1 MEDNF
6 NENNFDNI
14 SDTIYDDMGL
24 LDFSLVG
31 KNEKELSDSE
41 LLENNSLLGSSDY
54 MYPFRYTDS
63 SDLVVYDTQ
72 NEVIISELQTL
83 NSNIMVLD
91 SGLKIITACIL
102 FFLFLYCFRWV
113 HMRTRR

>member
-1 MEDNF
+1 MEENL
-6 NENNFDNI
+6 NENNINNF

-24 LDFSLVG
+24 LDVSLDG
-31 KNEKELSDSE
+31 KNEKEFSDSE
-41 LLENNSLLGSSDY
+41 LLEDDSLLGSSDN
-54 MYPFRYTDS
+54 MYPFGFTDT
-63 SDLVVYDTQ
+63 SDLMVYDAQ

-102 FFLFLYCFRWV
+102 FFLFVYVFRWA

>member
-1 MEDNF
+1 MEEIL
-6 NENNFDNI
+6 NENNVDNI
-14 SDTIYDDMGL
+14 SGSIYDDMGL
-24 LDFSLVG
+24 LDVSLDG
-31 KNEKELSDSE
+31 KNEKVLSDSE
-41 LLENNSLLGSSDY
+41 LLENDSLLGSSDY
-54 MYPFRYTDS
+54 LYPFRYTDS

-102 FFLFLYCFRWV
+102 FFLFVYVFRWA
-113 HMRTRR
+113 HLRTRR